1 MGRAATFLRHGD
13 LTQQVSVDIRYVRDF
28 NNVLGFLKKE
38 EHEDLLFAINEDTFG
53 HICKFHNIAKKEVLQ
68 KAQPTSAA
76 NRATTAVQGIKNP
89 SLQYFMVVEL
99 RVNGVPVEPKFYTNL
114 QKNFEVNEKIT
125 FPIRYC
131 DLSQVSLLGVTIYD
145 MHRPLAQ
152 SVVAST
158 TIDLFDRKHRLRQG
172 VLNLQLY
179 PGLEADIT

>member
-1 MGRAATFLRHGD
+1 ME
-13 LTQQVSVDIRYVRDF
+13 IRYVRDF

-53 HICKFHNIAKKEVLQ
+53 HICKFHNITKREVLQ
-68 KAQPTSAA
+68 KAQQPV
-76 NRATTAVQGIKNP
+76 NKATTALPGIKTP

-114 QKNFEVNEKIT
+114 QRNFEVSEKIT

-131 DLSQVSLLGVTIYD
+131 DLSQITLLGVTIYD
-145 MHRPLAQ
+145 MHRTLAQ

-158 TIDLFDRKHRLRQG
+158 SIDFFDKKHRLRQG